1 MKKTCKFFIYITI
14 ALCFLFIL
22 SSSFLSLFSD
32 PYSKIYFSKCLW
44 IYSIV
49 PMIVGIIAL
58 ENLKT
63 ATSKKD
69 LTTIG
74 ILTLIFSSLVGGILM
89 LCLTD
94 DDLKDN
100 KVLINDTKNNNIQEL
115 DNQSLNNENKIN
127 NTTTPIISNDSKNQD
142 NINNNTLTENKQ
154 NNENNEKQTIN
165 QDDSI
170 NKELNNA
177 KNLYDNGIIDKEQY
191 KNILSKIINKI

>member
-1 MKKTCKFFIYITI
+1 
-14 ALCFLFIL
+14 
-22 SSSFLSLFSD
+22 
-32 PYSKIYFSKCLW
+32 
-44 IYSIV
+44 
-49 PMIVGIIAL
+49 MIVGIIAL

>member
-1 MKKTCKFFIYITI
+1 MKTTCKVFIYITI

-32 PYSKIYFSKCLW
+32 PYSKIYFSNCLW

-74 ILTLIFSSLVGGILM
+74 ILTLIFSSIVGGILM

-100 KVLINDTKNNNIQEL
+100 KVLVNNTKSNNIQSQN
-115 DNQSLNNENKIN
+115 NQSLNNENQIN
-127 NTTTPIISNDSKNQD
+127 SIATPIINNDTKNEENINSTTSTDNRQD
-142 NINNNTLTENKQ
+142 NESNK
-154 NNENNEKQTIN
+154 NQTIN
-165 QDDSI
+165 QNDSI
-170 NKELNNA
+170 DKELTNA
-177 KNLYDNGIIDKEQY
+177 KNLYDNGIINKEQY
-191 KNILSKIINKI
+191 KDILNKIINKI